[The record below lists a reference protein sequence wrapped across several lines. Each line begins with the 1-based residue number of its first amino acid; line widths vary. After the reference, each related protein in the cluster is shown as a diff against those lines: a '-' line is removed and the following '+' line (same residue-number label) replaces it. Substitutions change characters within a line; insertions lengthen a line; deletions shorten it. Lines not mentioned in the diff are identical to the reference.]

1 MLFKVKMRVALI
13 FSLCEPYFMQSRR
26 IWRGSSNI
34 SDRLPITKPLFL
46 SFSSD
51 GLYAFRA
58 FLTSEFS
65 EENIAF
71 YLACEDFKKTKSAAK
86 LPSKAERI
94 YNEFIGTEAP
104 REVSKLPLIYK

>member
-1 MLFKVKMRVALI
+1 
-13 FSLCEPYFMQSRR
+13 MQSL
-26 IWRGSSNI
+26 WVFEEEVPSPYNQTSF
-34 SDRLPITKPLFL
+34 PI
-46 SFSSD
+46 FSSD

-71 YLACEDFKKTKSAAK
+71 YLACEDLKKTKSAAK

-104 REVSKLPLIYK
+104 REVSNLPLIYK